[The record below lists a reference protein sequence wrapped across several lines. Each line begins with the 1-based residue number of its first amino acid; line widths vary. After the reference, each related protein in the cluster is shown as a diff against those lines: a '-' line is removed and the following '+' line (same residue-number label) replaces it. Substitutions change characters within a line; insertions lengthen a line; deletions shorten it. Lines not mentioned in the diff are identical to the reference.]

1 MAIDVI
7 ARGLA
12 SSIFDSDGRVS
23 SNKMPTLNGTTEL
36 TGFTSI
42 GKLTDPSLI
51 EGKTAEEILLMMLYG
66 IVSPTLTNPS
76 FSVILKDDMAPL
88 IIGRESL
95 VEGALTFDRG
105 SIDPAFGTSGY
116 RVGAVKGYTI
126 NGETIDTNVTSYD
139 FSIAVTPTSDIVTLD
154 CSVSYAAGEQPLNS
168 VGKEFGSAF
177 PAGKISKTLEIA
189 AHYPLYTADG
199 AEQTFIWFEEEDGS
213 GYLASFASE
222 AGGGQRQS
230 FAVSPETT
238 VVGVK
243 SYNTLTQRWEWLGS
257 QTAAVSLTYFDTSLI
272 NDEYILYTY
281 NSTPVGARDLKVFV
295 E

>member
-12 SSIFDSDGRVS
+12 SSILDSDGRVS
-23 SNKMPTLNGTTEL
+23 SNKMPTLNGTAEL

-126 NGETIDTNVTSYD
+126 NDETIDTNVTSYD
-139 FSIAVTPTSDIVTLD
+139 FSVAVIPTSDIVTLD

-189 AHYPLYTADG
+189 AHYPLYTPDG
-199 AEQTFIWFEEEDGS
+199 AERAFTWFEDEDGA
-213 GYLASFASE
+213 GYLSSFASE
-222 AGGGQRQS
+222 ANGERQS

-238 VVGVK
+238 VIGVK
-243 SYNTLTQRWEWLGS
+243 SYNTLMQRWEWLGS
-257 QTAAVSLTYFDTSLI
+257 QTAAASLTYFNISLVD
-272 NDEYILYTY
+272 NQYILYTY
-281 NSTPVGARDLKVFV
+281 NSTPVGARELRVYV